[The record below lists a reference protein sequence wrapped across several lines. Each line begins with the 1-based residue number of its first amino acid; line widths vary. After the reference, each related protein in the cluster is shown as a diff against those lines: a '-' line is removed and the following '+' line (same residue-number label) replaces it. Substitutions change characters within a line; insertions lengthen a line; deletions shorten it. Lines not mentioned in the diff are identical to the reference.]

1 MLLFPG
7 RIDAALACWLLLGQ
21 RMFARLAGS
30 DMDDVTMPLKLTRK
44 ITSTIGIA
52 DVVLLKRD
60 GGDAEPLASGYW
72 PMHAMAQAN
81 TYCVVPPESEGF
93 PAGAT
98 VNASPLP

>member
-1 MLLFPG
+1 MSP
-7 RIDAALACWLLLGQ
+7 
-21 RMFARLAGS
+21 
-30 DMDDVTMPLKLTRK
+30 TPLKLTRK

-52 DVVLLKRD
+52 DVVLLKRN

-72 PMHAMAQAN
+72 PMQALAQAN
-81 TYCVVPPESEGF
+81 SYYVVPPESEGF